1 LIYFSTGRIGYIPD
15 SMAQLPA
22 LRIALAGALALAVA
36 MGIGRFAFTPILPMM
51 QDDAGLGIVAG
62 GWLASV
68 NYLGYLLGALAATVW
83 PLRGNALLI
92 GSLLGIAVVTF
103 AMGLTSVFPLWVLL
117 RFAAGVAS
125 ALAFIAVTTRCMAA
139 LSAGNRARLNGVLYA
154 GVGSGIAAAGLL
166 CLWLMHVDAGSAWAW
181 MVAGLLA
188 LCAVLLALPVLRAV
202 VMPPVPAAAG
212 TGGNLGGRAGLLVL
226 CYGIAGFGYIIPAT
240 FLPVMAKAVMPDAA
254 LFGWSWPVFGFAALV
269 STLIAAARAGTIGPL
284 RVWVISHWLMACGVV
299 LPVLWPGLAAV
310 IVSALLVGG
319 TFVVTTMTGMQ
330 VAREMSGAQA
340 ARLVAAM
347 TAAFA
352 MGQILGPVV
361 AGLLFDAGY
370 GFSSGLLLAGA
381 LLALSA
387 IALQAGA
394 GRD

>member
-1 LIYFSTGRIGYIPD
+1 MP
-15 SMAQLPA
+15 QLPA

-51 QDDAGLGIVAG
+51 QDDAGLSIVAG
-62 GWLASV
+62 GWLASI
-68 NYLGYLLGALAATVW
+68 NYLGYLLGALAATIW
-83 PLRGNALLI
+83 PLRGNAALI

-103 AMGLTSVFPLWVLL
+103 AMGLTSAFPLWVLL
-117 RFAAGVAS
+117 RFAAGAAS

-139 LSAGNRARLNGVLYA
+139 LAARNRAQLNGVMYA

-166 CLWLMHVDAGSAWAW
+166 CLWLMHQDAGSAWAW

-188 LCAVLLALPVLRAV
+188 LCAVLLALPVLRAIA
-202 VMPPVPAAAG
+202 MPLVPVAAAAG
-212 TGGNLGGRAGLLVL
+212 LRGSLGGRAGLLVL
-226 CYGIAGFGYIIPAT
+226 CYGVAGFGYIIPAT
-240 FLPVMAKAVMPDAA
+240 FLPVMAKSVVSDVT

-269 STLIAAARAGTIGPL
+269 STLIAAARAASVGHR
-284 RVWVISHWLMACGVV
+284 RVWILSHWLMAGGVV

-319 TFVVTTMTGMQ
+319 TFVVITMSGMQ
-330 VAREMSGAQA
+330 VAQAVSGGHA

-352 MGQILGPVV
+352 LGQILGPVV
-361 AGLLFDAGY
+361 TSLLFDAGY
-370 GFSSGLLLAGA
+370 GFASGLLLAGG
-381 LLALSA
+381 LLAASA
-387 IALQAGA
+387 LALQTGLKRA
-394 GRD
+394 

>member
-1 LIYFSTGRIGYIPD
+1 MS
-15 SMAQLPA
+15 QLPA

-68 NYLGYLLGALAATVW
+68 NYLGYLLGALAATIW
-83 PLRGNALLI
+83 PLRGNAVLS
-92 GSLLGIAVVTF
+92 GSLLGIVVVTV
-103 AMGLTSVFPLWVLL
+103 AMGLTSAFPLWVLL

-125 ALAFIAVTTRCMAA
+125 ALAFIAVSTRCMAA
-139 LSAGNRARLNGVLYA
+139 LLARDRAQLIGVLYA
-154 GVGSGIAAAGLL
+154 GVGSGVAAAGLL
-166 CLWLMHVDAGSAWAW
+166 CLLLMYRNAGSASAW

-202 VMPPVPAAAG
+202 AMPAAPAVAAG
-212 TGGNLGGRAGLLVL
+212 SHGKTGSGAGLLVL

-240 FLPVMAKAVMPDAA
+240 FLPVMAKSVVADAA
-254 LFGWSWPVFGFAALV
+254 LFGWSWPVFGFAALI
-269 STLIAAARAGTIGPL
+269 STLIAAARAAAVGHR
-284 RVWVISHWLMACGVV
+284 RVWILSHWLMACGVV
-299 LPVLWPGLAAV
+299 LPVIFPGLAAV

-319 TFVVTTMTGMQ
+319 TFVVITMSGMQ
-330 VAREMSGAQA
+330 VAQAASGGHA

-352 MGQILGPVV
+352 LGQILGPVV

-370 GFSSGLLLAGA
+370 GFASGLLLAGG
-381 LLALSA
+381 LLAASA
-387 IALQAGA
+387 IVLQAGA
-394 GRD
+394 EKT

>member
-1 LIYFSTGRIGYIPD
+1 LVVCRIGYIPG
-15 SMAQLPA
+15 SMQQLPA

-51 QDDAGLGIVAG
+51 QDDAGLSIVAG

-83 PLRGNALLI
+83 PLRGNAALI

-103 AMGLTSVFPLWVLL
+103 AMGLTSAFPLWVLL

-125 ALAFIAVTTRCMAA
+125 ALAFIAVSTRCMAA
-139 LSAGNRARLNGVLYA
+139 LAELNRAQLNGVMYA

-166 CLWLMHVDAGSAWAW
+166 CLWLMHQDAGSAWAW

-188 LCAVLLALPVLRAV
+188 LCAVLLSLPVLRAIA
-202 VMPPVPAAAG
+202 MPLVPVAAAG
-212 TGGNLGGRAGLLVL
+212 MRGSLGGRAGLLVL
-226 CYGIAGFGYIIPAT
+226 CYGVAGFGYIIPAT
-240 FLPVMAKAVMPDAA
+240 FLPVMAKSVVSDVS
-254 LFGWSWPVFGFAALV
+254 LFGWSWPVFGFAALA
-269 STLIAAARAGTIGPL
+269 STLIASARAEAVGHR
-284 RVWVISHWLMACGVV
+284 RVWILSHWLMAGGVV
-299 LPVLWPGLAAV
+299 LPVLWPGLTAV

-319 TFVVTTMTGMQ
+319 TFVVITMSGMQ
-330 VAREMSGAQA
+330 VAQAVSGGHA

-352 MGQILGPVV
+352 LGQILGPVV
-361 AGLLFDAGY
+361 TSLLFDAGY
-370 GFSSGLLLAGA
+370 GFASGLLLSGV
-381 LLALSA
+381 LLAASA
-387 IALQAGA
+387 IALQTGVK
-394 GRD
+394 RT

>member
-1 LIYFSTGRIGYIPD
+1 MSQASP
-15 SMAQLPA
+15 
-22 LRIALAGALALAVA
+22 LRIALAGMAALAVA

-68 NYLGYLLGALAATVW
+68 NYLGYLLGALAATIW
-83 PLRGNALLI
+83 PLRGNAALT

-103 AMGLTSVFPLWVLL
+103 AMGLTSAFPLWVLL

-125 ALAFIAVTTRCMAA
+125 ALAFIAVTTSCMAA
-139 LSAGNRARLNGVLYA
+139 LSARNRAQLNGLMYA

-166 CLWLMHVDAGSAWAW
+166 CLWLMHIDAGSARAW

-188 LCAVLLALPVLRAV
+188 FCAVLAALPVLRSIA
-202 VMPPVPAAAG
+202 MPLVPVTAAG
-212 TGGNLGGRAGLLVL
+212 LRGSLGGRAGLLVS
-226 CYGIAGFGYIIPAT
+226 CYGVAGFGYIIPAT
-240 FLPVMAKAVMPDAA
+240 FLPVMAKSVVSDVT
-254 LFGWSWPVFGFAALV
+254 LFGWSWPVFGFAALA
-269 STLIAAARAGTIGPL
+269 STLIAAARAAAVGHR
-284 RVWVISHWLMACGVV
+284 RVWILSHWLMAAGVV

-319 TFVVTTMTGMQ
+319 TFVVITMSGMQ
-330 VAREMSGAQA
+330 VAQALSAGHA

-352 MGQILGPVV
+352 LGQILGPV
-361 AGLLFDAGY
+361 ATSLLFDAGY
-370 GFSSGLLLAGA
+370 GFASGLLLSGF
-381 LLALSA
+381 LLAASA
-387 IALQAGA
+387 IALQTGTKGA
-394 GRD
+394 